1 MLRFPN
7 FFFAVNVGRPNLPP
21 LLLSVSAA
29 ASPSGNR
36 NPPPLQMAPL
46 DWMMAEYAKS
56 NRSSCKA
63 CSKAI
68 EAKTLR
74 LGLVS
79 KGSGPFDAVKWHHLH
94 CFPLSSHSP
103 PSLQAIKGFS
113 SLEVSHLFSRFSSFK
128 HCPLFSF
135 SLFSNEVT

>member
-29 ASPSGNR
+29 ASPLRNR
-36 NPPPLQMAPL
+36 NPPPLQMAPC

-56 NRSSCKA
+56 NRSSCRA

-74 LGLVS
+74 LALVS
-79 KGSGPFDAVKWHHLH
+79 KGSGPFDAVKWHHLN

-103 PSLQAIKGFS
+103 PSPQAIKGFS
-113 SLEVSHLFSRFSSFK
+113 SLEVYHLFSRFSTFK
-128 HCPLFSF
+128 HCPLLFF